1 VSNGGGITLSDVR
14 SEIDRKLG
22 PLERDIKILDQRL
35 DQLERDMA
43 NVEGAVREMHR
54 GLQGELNQLRS
65 TNKELLDVQQQTK
78 KITLEQFVEANTKL
92 MTANAQI
99 ATTNNNLGVIN
110 DTSTRGF
117 QTLDVGIDRMAQA
130 LVQTEVI
137 RLLYEAKEPTERV
150 KTFACEIEER
160 FAKTVESVFMVRS
173 QYDQLL
179 GTAMNEYDAK
189 LRVIGEHIYRVLE
202 DDFQK
207 AAETPLAMPSGR
219 TVELP
224 LALDDLR
231 LTERRTA
238 LEARF
243 DKLGD
248 DLIEPLLEAHRSL
261 EHTLASQF
269 TAPIEASGEEIALP
283 AALRI
288 GVSGGVEVLGSVRVD
303 VESAPSGQ
311 RRVNLKPV
319 GEAST
324 RAAIASR
331 IEPVAA
337 RIKSVA
343 LTADQRE
350 TLKKTLERLGN
361 EGRIDASLVGAYG
374 HYLDM
379 HGLEVV
385 TKQEVKAQ

>member
-1 VSNGGGITLSDVR
+1 
-14 SEIDRKLG
+14 
-22 PLERDIKILDQRL
+22 
-35 DQLERDMA
+35 M
-43 NVEGAVREMHR
+43 
-54 GLQGELNQLRS
+54 
-65 TNKELLDVQQQTK
+65 
-78 KITLEQFVEANTKL
+78 
-92 MTANAQI
+92 
-99 ATTNNNLGVIN
+99 
-110 DTSTRGF
+110 GF
-117 QTLDVGIDRMAQA
+117 HTLDVGIDRMAQA

-150 KTFACEIEER
+150 KTFANEIEER

-179 GTAMNEYDAK
+179 GTAMNEYDSK

-207 AAETPLAMPSGR
+207 AAETPLCTPTGR

-224 LALDDLR
+224 LALDEMR

-269 TAPIEASGEEIALP
+269 TVPIEASGEEIALP

-288 GVSGGVEVLGSVRVD
+288 GVGGAVEVLGSVRVAC
-303 VESAPSGQ
+303 ESGASGQ
-311 RRVNLKPV
+311 RQVTMKPA
-319 GEAST
+319 GEAGA

-337 RIKSVA
+337 NIKSVA

-350 TLKKTLERLGN
+350 TLKKTLERLAS
-361 EGRIDASLVGAYG
+361 EGRIDATLVPAYG
-374 HYLDM
+374 HYLDT

-385 TKQEVKAQ
+385 TKQEVKAR